1 MLTFPNLKGYYEEGT
16 TMKRTLAIIAA
27 SMLAS
32 ASIAMPA
39 LAQGKSDSAP
49 GHSNEAGMS
58 PSTQAPGQV
67 KEGGNASEIAPGKSM
82 KEGEVDTGTTAAID
96 DANFGTVISS
106 IRAGKSDL
114 AGLADGPEVN
124 IVEVGDL
131 IEGENRVALDNAVED
146 NMDSIE
152 ALRGDLAEL
161 DLDGLSDDEIDAA
174 VAAEVEADGSLTVYT
189 N

>member
-1 MLTFPNLKGYYEEGT
+1 
-16 TMKRTLAIIAA
+16 MKRTLAIIAA

-39 LAQGKSDSAP
+39 FAQGASESAP
-49 GHSNEAGMS
+49 GHSKEAGANA
-58 PSTQAPGQV
+58 STEAPGQV
-67 KEGGNASEIAPGKSM
+67 KDETSASEVAPGKS
-82 KEGEVDTGTTAAID
+82 KAEGEVDTGTTAAID

-106 IRAGKSDL
+106 IRAGKNDL
-114 AGLADGPEVN
+114 GGLADDRSVN
-124 IVEVGDL
+124 VVEMGDL
-131 IEGENRVALDNAVED
+131 IEGENRVALENAVED

-152 ALRGDLAEL
+152 ELRADLAAL
-161 DLDGLSDDEIDAA
+161 DLEGLSDEEIDAA